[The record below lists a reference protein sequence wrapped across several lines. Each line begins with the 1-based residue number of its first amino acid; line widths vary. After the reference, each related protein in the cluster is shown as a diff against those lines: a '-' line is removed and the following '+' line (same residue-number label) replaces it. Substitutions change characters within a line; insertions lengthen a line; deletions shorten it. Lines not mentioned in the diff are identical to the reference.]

1 MQVDTMQY
9 LFIMVGTLFLVM
21 ATGTWIGFALFGT
34 ALFSLIFLG
43 KGNMQVLLDSLLFNS
58 LFSYTLV
65 ALPLFVLM
73 GNVLIKSGCSTSL
86 FDGVRKILSP
96 FPGGMLHAN
105 IVACSIFAACS
116 GSSTATTVAI
126 GGVSYPELQKH
137 GYARGIIL
145 GSICAGG
152 TLGILIP
159 PSIMMILYG
168 SLTGN
173 SIGKLFIGGIFPGLL
188 LAALFMGYIALACI
202 VHPDWS
208 PKRTPFG
215 KPFEYLKNVGKG
227 ILEMWPVILLIGGI
241 MGSIYGGLATPTEA
255 AAVASVISFI
265 LWVFYYRTF
274 TVELFRD
281 VMRETI
287 FLTAL
292 LMISIIG
299 ARALGMALSYF
310 QIPYALSL
318 YINSLPISI
327 YAIWAIIVVVYII
340 LGCLIDGIDLI
351 IVSTPVFYPIM
362 VGSLGFDPIWFGIVL
377 TILVEMSLITP
388 PVGFNLYVTHSITGG
403 TKLEETIFGVLP
415 FVVIMLLLI
424 VILTIFPEIIMYLP
438 NNMGS

>member
-1 MQVDTMQY
+1 MQVETMQY
-9 LFIMVGTLFLVM
+9 LFIIIGVLFLVM
-21 ATGTWIGFALFGT
+21 ATGTWIGFALYGT
-34 ALFSLIFLG
+34 ALFSLMFLG
-43 KGNMQVLLDSLLFNS
+43 NGNMQGLLDSLLFNS
-58 LFSYTLV
+58 LYSYTLV

-73 GNVLIKSGCSTSL
+73 GNILIKSGCSKSL
-86 FDGVRKILSP
+86 FNGVKKLLGP
-96 FPGGMLHAN
+96 FPGGMLHSN

-126 GGVSYPELQKH
+126 GGVSYPELQKY
-137 GYARGIIL
+137 GYARGITL

-188 LAALFMGYIALACI
+188 LAGMFMAYIAIACI
-202 VHPDWS
+202 IHPDWA

-215 KPFEYLKNVGKG
+215 SPLSYLKNVASGL
-227 ILEMWPVILLIGGI
+227 LEIWPVILLIGGI
-241 MGSIYGGLATPTEA
+241 MGSIYGGFATPTEA
-255 AAVASVISFI
+255 AAVASVMSFI
-265 LWVFYYRTF
+265 LWIFYYRTF
-274 TVELFRD
+274 TIKLFLEA
-281 VMRETI
+281 MQETV

-292 LMISIIG
+292 LMISVIG
-299 ARALGMALSYF
+299 ARALGMALSHF
-310 QIPYALSL
+310 QIPLALSE

-327 YAIWAIIVVVYII
+327 NAIWAIIIVVYII

-362 VGSLGFDPIWFGIVL
+362 VGSLGFDPIWFGVVL
-377 TILVEMSLITP
+377 TVLVEMSLITP

-403 TKLEETIFGVLP
+403 KKLEETIYGVFP
-415 FVVIMLLLI
+415 FMIIMLFLVI
-424 VILTIFPEIIMYLP
+424 ILTIFPEIIMYLP
-438 NNMGS
+438 NNMGN

>member
-43 KGNMQVLLDSLLFNS
+43 KGNMQVILDSLLFNS

-188 LAALFMGYIALACI
+188 LAAMFMAYIAIACI

-265 LWVFYYRTF
+265 LWIFYYRTF

-299 ARALGMALSYF
+299 ARALGMALSYY

-403 TKLEETIFGVLP
+403 TKLEETIFGVFP

-424 VILTIFPEIIMYLP
+424 VILTIFPEIVMYLP

>member
-188 LAALFMGYIALACI
+188 LATMFMAYIAIACI
-202 VHPDWS
+202 VRPDWS

-299 ARALGMALSYF
+299 ARALGMALSYY

-403 TKLEETIFGVLP
+403 SKLEETIFGVLP
-415 FVVIMLLLI
+415 FVAIMLLLI